1 MNLLSKTAWIAQ
13 VWLTAAM
20 TLIAGI
26 PRFDCRC
33 SEGQAKPFRLVFS
46 ASKCCCGRCGE
57 STGNGSRSCCLAAS
71 SAKPAKPTSCC
82 QTSRVSTVSKALPA
96 SGQISPSACCL
107 KSVTQVQS
115 AFPAHS
121 IRSLAKI
128 HLEPALASLATASF
142 TFAASSSG
150 QSIVSLHSLAPPV
163 NLVTLLQHLL
173 V

>member
-1 MNLLSKTAWIAQ
+1 MNVLSKTAWIVQ
-13 VWLTAAM
+13 VWLTATM
-20 TLIAGI
+20 TLVAGI

-33 SEGQAKPFRLVFS
+33 SEGQAKPFRPVSS

-57 STGNGSRSCCLAAS
+57 SSGNGSRSCCLAAS
-71 SAKPAKPTSCC
+71 SAKVAKAVTCC
-82 QTSRVSTVSKALPA
+82 QTSRLSAASKALPA

-107 KSVTQVQS
+107 KSVAQAQS

-128 HLEPALASLATASF
+128 HLEPALAFLATLSLSLAVDGSE
-142 TFAASSSG
+142 
-150 QSIVSLHSLAPPV
+150 QSILSFHSLAPPV

-173 V
+173 I